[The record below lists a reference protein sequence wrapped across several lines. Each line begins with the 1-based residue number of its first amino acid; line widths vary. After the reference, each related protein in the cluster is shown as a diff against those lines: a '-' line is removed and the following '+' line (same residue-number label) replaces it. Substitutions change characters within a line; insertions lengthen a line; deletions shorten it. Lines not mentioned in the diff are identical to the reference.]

1 MKLTNLIEPDLIKL
15 ELASGT
21 KPQVLEELI
30 NLMVETSRIKDRDE
44 FVKAVM
50 DREAICST
58 GIGKGIAIPHSRNTS
73 ITEVTVALGRS
84 RAGIDFDAL
93 DNEPVHLV
101 FLLAAPM
108 NAGNVYL
115 KALARLSRL
124 LRMPEFRQAIMEAN
138 TKEDIIRIIEERE

>member
-1 MKLTNLIEPDLIKL
+1 MKLTNLIEPELIKL
-15 ELASGT
+15 ELGSTT
-21 KPQVLEELI
+21 KPKVLEELI
-30 NLMVETSRIKDRDE
+30 DLMVETNRIKDRDE

-50 DREAICST
+50 EREAICST
-58 GIGKGIAIPHSRNTS
+58 GIGKGIAIPHSRNVS
-73 ITEVTVALGRS
+73 ISEVTVALGRS
-84 RAGIDFDAL
+84 QQGIDFEAL

-124 LRMPEFRQAIMEAN
+124 LRMPEFRQAILDASS
-138 TKEDIIRIIEERE
+138 KEEIIKIIEERE

>member
-15 ELASGT
+15 GLESSS
-21 KPQVLEELI
+21 KPEVLEELVT
-30 NLMVETSRIKDRDE
+30 LLADAERIKDKDE
-44 FVKAVM
+44 FMKAVL

-58 GIGKGIAIPHSRNTS
+58 GIGKGIAIPHSRNAS

-84 RAGIDFDAL
+84 QQGIDFEAL

-124 LRMPEFRQAIMEAN
+124 LRLSEFRTAILEAG
-138 TKEDIIRIIEERE
+138 TKEEILSIIEERE